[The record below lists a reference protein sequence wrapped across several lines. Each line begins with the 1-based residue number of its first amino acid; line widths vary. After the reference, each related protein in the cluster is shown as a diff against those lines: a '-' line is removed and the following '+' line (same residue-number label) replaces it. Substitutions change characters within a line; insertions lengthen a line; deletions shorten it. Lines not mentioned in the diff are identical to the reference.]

1 MGRIRS
7 WDEGAD
13 ACVACVQ
20 CIRAGGKHN
29 DLDDV
34 GKDVYHHTFFEMLG
48 NWSFGD
54 YFKREAIAWAW
65 ELLTAV
71 YRLNPERLYAT
82 YFGGDESQG
91 LPPDEEAKSMW
102 WVASAASPLQHVI
115 VRRARSCSMSWWR
128 PREEKWWA
136 NLCVLGMRLGSCLCD
151 EGVCSILQSCP
162 TCPTVKSET
171 GKLPVA
177 GWSCCRRPGC
187 CPSAARTTS
196 GRWAMSAPA
205 DPAARSH
212 YDRIGGRDAAHLVNM
227 DDPNVLEIWNIVSF
241 RCTQP

>member
-7 WDEGAD
+7 WEEGAYIS
-13 ACVACVQ
+13 AACVQ

-71 YRLNPERLYAT
+71 YGLNSERLYAT

-102 WVASAASPLQHVI
+102 WVASAASFCSMSLNGELDCLQHV
-115 VRRARSCSMSWWR
+115 VVAALGRRMVGRFM
-128 PREEKWWA
+128 
-136 NLCVLGMRLGSCLCD
+136 
-151 EGVCSILQSCP
+151 CP
-162 TCPTVKSET
+162 
-171 GKLPVA
+171 
-177 GWSCCRRPGC
+177 W
-187 CPSAARTTS
+187 
-196 GRWAMSAPA
+196 
-205 DPAARSH
+205 
-212 YDRIGGRDAAHLVNM
+212 DAAGL
-227 DDPNVLEIWNIVSF
+227 LSL
-241 RCTQP
+241 Q